1 MADVTIF
8 GNTAG
13 SHNER
18 DAASRIR
25 WTSITTGYF
34 AFYNNTDTQIVMFK
48 TTDSGAT
55 WAEVDAAGALTHNP
69 RSCAWYWE
77 VQNGNPNDADLMH
90 VVWLDKTDN
99 ETQHATFDIG
109 TEAWSAMDV
118 AESWTAVDNTSGA
131 SSIGMA
137 VATNGDIL
145 VASRANQNG
154 EVNCSL
160 YDLSATSWSS
170 VGGDAGN
177 APWNG
182 AYQSDQVRVEV
193 GNGGAD
199 FIVYTMDESSD
210 RLHVRGYRVAA
221 ADWTTVADITSVVD
235 RGLDQQEFAIAY
247 DFTADESLLVFSN
260 DRSVAGN
267 DHKAYT
273 VNWDGTDVAP
283 TLTAEADILTDNT
296 TAGALTV
303 SFDPITNEM
312 AVAYTDDAQL
322 APNSVY
328 VKTSAAGG
336 TYSWSTASTARNAT
350 TADIRSIHGSVFT
363 AAGGGRLGF
372 AFFDDDLNDLMY
384 PQNDT
389 EVAAGVDVAPAAAS
403 LTLTGYAPTVAATA
417 NQTVAPAAATLT
429 LTGYA
434 PTVVATRYAAAVA
447 LAARYAAEVS
457 LATRYEDA
465 VNLDARS

>member
-13 SHNER
+13 AHNER

-170 VGGDAGN
+170 VGGSAGN

-182 AYQSDQVRVEV
+182 A
-193 GNGGAD
+193 
-199 FIVYTMDESSD
+199 
-210 RLHVRGYRVAA
+210 
-221 ADWTTVADITSVVD
+221 
-235 RGLDQQEFAIAY
+235 
-247 DFTADESLLVFSN
+247 
-260 DRSVAGN
+260 
-267 DHKAYT
+267 
-273 VNWDGTDVAP
+273 
-283 TLTAEADILTDNT
+283 
-296 TAGALTV
+296 
-303 SFDPITNEM
+303 
-312 AVAYTDDAQL
+312 
-322 APNSVY
+322 
-328 VKTSAAGG
+328 
-336 TYSWSTASTARNAT
+336 
-350 TADIRSIHGSVFT
+350 
-363 AAGGGRLGF
+363 
-372 AFFDDDLNDLMY
+372 
-384 PQNDT
+384 
-389 EVAAGVDVAPAAAS
+389 
-403 LTLTGYAPTVAATA
+403 
-417 NQTVAPAAATLT
+417 
-429 LTGYA
+429 
-434 PTVVATRYAAAVA
+434 
-447 LAARYAAEVS
+447 
-457 LATRYEDA
+457 
-465 VNLDARS
+465 